1 MGCWLWLRCGRSD
14 ACFAGGGTTGLHCRT
29 QPLNRIRLGCIW
41 DIEIHGPQ
49 SRLCA
54 RTPAAITTGIPQTP
68 DSEIAGKLASSST
81 RRNMPK
87 PSECIDRVDS
97 PSWSFFV
104 LEIGEGV
111 ALGRP
116 PAQGILNQFEL

>member
-1 MGCWLWLRCGRSD
+1 MLAAVLLVCIAGRNRSIGFD
-14 ACFAGGGTTGLHCRT
+14 LVAFGTSRFTVPKADFVHER
-29 QPLNRIRLGCIW
+29 QPRSPPESRRL
-41 DIEIHGPQ
+41 
-49 SRLCA
+49 
-54 RTPAAITTGIPQTP
+54 QTP

>member
-68 DSEIAGKLASSST
+68 DSGETSII
-81 RRNMPK
+81 
-87 PSECIDRVDS
+87 IDEAQYAEA
-97 PSWSFFV
+97 F
-104 LEIGEGV
+104 GV
-111 ALGRP
+111 Y
-116 PAQGILNQFEL
+116 